1 MREILPTVL
10 QAGLSS
16 NTYFKEIAH
25 HFLRDCGDINAGGVI
40 ESAGEF
46 LK

>member
-1 MREILPTVL
+1 MREIFPTVS
-10 QAGLSS
+10 QAYLSS
-16 NTYFKEIAH
+16 NTYFEEIAH